1 MDNSL
6 NPINEAEEF
15 EFRARAEKE
24 RNMYAPEPKPAK
36 PDLKGALDERMKEQE
51 KVGAEARRGAALP
64 FLGIAESIPY
74 KPLQKYAAG
83 KVKEIEQTPEYK
95 PGMLS
100 PRSVGRFAAETG
112 LLLTPG
118 GAGLDFL
125 RAGTLG
131 TRALKG
137 AGAAAGVGALLQPSA
152 DEKKIGADKLD
163 AALTGAEF
171 GAAFSAAGPSIA
183 KWAKVGYDKL
193 ENTINRTFLGS
204 TQKAAEALR
213 EKAKTA
219 TGDEAQ
225 RLNDLANR
233 FEQKATRQ
241 EKVVGKSE
249 EKIKKAYERLP
260 GTRVTKEAGRERV
273 IPESTEQIGQNIRSY
288 TDKIFKKLK
297 DVRSA
302 NAEKYKKEA
311 FDFASKKEAS
321 GQLPKDT
328 KAFEETIKML
338 DKEISTNTLTDIRT
352 PLQKIRNALDP
363 VQVDP
368 QTGYAFGKPA
378 SFESLE
384 NVRRFLRDRAFG
396 LPAEG
401 FDAIGQQ
408 QAGRLAD
415 AVEKIMSEFT
425 TRPGEKTSLIRKF
438 LDQYR
443 KDSEPLTTFRSK
455 IGKAITQEQIPGTT
469 GFRATAATD
478 IPNKVFANKENYQA
492 FVKAIGNDE
501 AFAQD
506 QAQKF
511 FVNQLESAGG
521 DIKRIEDFI
530 AKNRTMIKYTDS
542 SKILDAY
549 AKVVRKATEQGQNAE
564 LVAKAARDEAKKL
577 INLKDAY
584 DKIKSD
590 IIVARDPVD
599 IANQYEVFATKL
611 LNNKQISQQQYQ
623 SMMGE
628 VNKILTEQKLTTNS
642 KNQLKQIAKY
652 TAYWVG
658 GGSAIYAGYLSAK
671 YLFGE

>member
-1 MDNSL
+1 MV
-6 NPINEAEEF
+6 NETEEF
-15 EFRARAEKE
+15 EFRARSEKE
-24 RNMYAPEPKPAK
+24 GKMFVPEAKPEK
-36 PDLKGALDERMKEQE
+36 PDLKGALDARMEEQK

-74 KPLQKYAAG
+74 KPLQTWAAR
-83 KVKEIEQTPEYK
+83 KVKEIEETPEYK
-95 PGMLS
+95 PGILG
-100 PRSVGRFAAETG
+100 PRSTGRLAAETG

-118 GAGLDFL
+118 GAGADVL
-125 RAGTLG
+125 RAGSFGL
-131 TRALKG
+131 RALKG
-137 AGAAAGVGALLQPSA
+137 AGAGAGVGALLQPSA
-152 DEKKIGADKLD
+152 DEKKIGTDKLD
-163 AALTGAEF
+163 AAITGAEF
-171 GAAFSAAGPSIA
+171 GGAFAATGPSIA

-193 ENTINRTFLGS
+193 ENAIDRVFLGS
-204 TQKAAEALR
+204 SKKAAEALR

-225 RLNDLANR
+225 RLNDLANK
-233 FEQKATRQ
+233 FERKATQQ
-241 EKVVGKSE
+241 EKVVGKSQ
-249 EKIKKAYERLP
+249 EKIQKAYEGLP
-260 GTRVTKEAGRERV
+260 GTRVTKEAGIEKV
-273 IPESTEQIGQNIRSY
+273 VPGSTEEIGQSIRTY
-288 TDKIFKKLK
+288 TDKIFKRLK

-311 FDFASKKEAS
+311 FDYATSKES
-321 GQLPKDT
+321 LGQLPKDT
-328 KAFEETIKML
+328 KAFEDTIKML
-338 DKEISTNTLTDIRT
+338 DKEISTNTLSDIRT

-378 SFESLE
+378 TFEALE

-478 IPNKVFANKENYQA
+478 IPNKVFANKENYQS

-511 FVNQLESAGG
+511 FVNQLEGAGG

-542 SKILDAY
+542 SKLLDTY
-549 AKVVRKATEQGQNAE
+549 AKIVRKATEEGQNAE
-564 LVAKAARDEAKKL
+564 LAAKAARDEAKKL
-577 INLKDAY
+577 ITLRDAY
-584 DKIKSD
+584 DTIKSD
-590 IIVARDPVD
+590 IIVARRPEE
-599 IANQYEVFATKL
+599 IARQYELFANKL

-628 VNKILTEQKLTTNS
+628 VNKILTEQELTANS
-642 KNQLKQIAKY
+642 KNAIKQIAKY
-652 TAYWVG
+652 TAYAVG
-658 GGSAIYAGYLSAK
+658 GTSIYATYLGAK
-671 YLFGE
+671 YIFGE